1 MTISL
6 KVGICYLVAELTA
19 DALIFLCFFKST
31 GAIAASF
38 LESLL
43 YGLYYFLIL
52 VKSNSR
58 FHLHSPLLFVSLL

>member
-1 MTISL
+1 MAKAFKL
-6 KVGICYLVAELTA
+6 RICNLIAKLLA

>member
-6 KVGICYLVAELTA
+6 KVGVCYLIAELLA

-31 GAIAASF
+31 GAIATSF

-58 FHLHSPLLFVSLL
+58 FHLHSPLLW